1 MTREK
6 GNPMG
11 SASLLLE
18 PADDGVIEE
27 LNKKLIR
34 EGEEGLLVAVLQ
46 QATEDFQKYVLATGK
61 EGKKLFKEA
70 EDWILDTESDAV
82 FSFEYICECLQIN
95 PCYLRRG
102 FMRWKQEKLDEYAK
116 KSAESETQRVA

>member
-1 MTREK
+1 
-6 GNPMG
+6 MG
-11 SASLLLE
+11 AASLLLE
-18 PADDGVIEE
+18 PADDGVIED
-27 LNKKLIR
+27 LNKKLVR

-46 QATEDFQKYVLATGK
+46 QATEDFQKYVLATSK

-70 EDWILDTESDAV
+70 EDWILDTEKDSI
-82 FSFEYICECLQIN
+82 FSFEYICDCLQIN

-102 FMRWKQEKLDEYAK
+102 FMRWKQEKLDEHAK